1 MHRAFIPIL
10 AGLLLALHSLPIN
23 AAPRAQAA
31 QALITD
37 PQPRA
42 VLRGRVNILGA
53 ASHPQFDRYEL
64 GYTREPVG
72 SSDWVFM
79 MDNRSQV
86 QQIGLLGIWD
96 TTTVP
101 DGTYALRLRVIR
113 RDGNYDER
121 IVGQLIVANALP
133 TETPTPEDTPTPT
146 ITPTPRPPT
155 PTIVVEQPSLT
166 TPTPTPRPSPT
177 PTAATTAAPGSSR
190 GAEAISLRGLARSF
204 LMGGAYALAVFL
216 AVGAFFLLKAIVA
229 WLWRLAV
236 TRRR

>member
-1 MHRAFIPIL
+1 MRRASISIL
-10 AGLLLALHSLPIN
+10 AGLLLVLYSLPVA
-23 AAPRAQAA
+23 AAPRRQAA

-37 PQPRA
+37 PQSQA
-42 VLRGRVNILGA
+42 VLRGRVNILGL
-53 ASHPQFDRYEL
+53 ASHPQFERYEL

-72 SSDWVFM
+72 SSGWVFM

-86 QQIGLLGIWD
+86 QQVGLLAIWD
-96 TTTVP
+96 TTTIS

-133 TETPTPEDTPTPT
+133 TETPTPEETPTPT
-146 ITPTPRPPT
+146 ITPTTRLPT
-155 PTIVVEQPSLT
+155 PTIVVEQPALT
-166 TPTPTPRPSPT
+166 TPTPRPSPT
-177 PTAATTAAPGSSR
+177 PTPTPQMTAAPGTNQDTDTL
-190 GAEAISLRGLARSF
+190 SLRGLARSF
-204 LMGGAYALAVFL
+204 LVGGAYALAIFL
-216 AVGAFFLLKAIVA
+216 AVGAFFLLKAIIA